1 MEDNVAKKLKIL
13 FLGGVGEIGKNMTAV
28 EYGDNIVI
36 VDCGMSFPTTE
47 MPGIDVVV
55 PDVSYLAQ
63 NKDKI
68 KGILLTHG
76 HEDHIGAIPY
86 VFEDIKA
93 PMYGSKLTLALVEHK
108 LQENHIDDYK
118 TVEVK
123 FRQKYEIGCFKVE
136 FIKVCHSFSGAAAIS
151 ITTPKGVVFFTGDY
165 KMDYTPIDD
174 QLTDIKRISEIGEKG
189 VLLMLGESTNVER
202 EGHSSSESKVGKTL
216 DFLFEQSAG
225 RRIIVA
231 TFASNIYRVQQIL
244 TAAKKCGRR
253 VAFSGKS
260 MKRIGEVAHQIG
272 ELQYDDNLIV
282 DIADIQKIPYDK
294 LIIICTGSQGE
305 PMSSLA
311 RMAMGNNSQVS
322 ITNKDTVILSS
333 SPIPGN
339 ERSIY
344 GVINNL
350 YKKGAEVVY
359 DTMGEVHVSGHAFS
373 EELKLMLSLVK
384 PMYFM
389 PVHGEYRHLV
399 KHKKLAIEMG
409 VNEANIFLPN
419 IGDVYAISNKVVN
432 KCPKIQAGNVFV
444 DGVLLDDGDT
454 VVRDRLQISSSGL
467 LIAFLSVN
475 FKTGEI
481 TSNPEIITRGLNF
494 SDVFIKDLKQ
504 LIIDTIKNINMEV
517 VDDYSEL
524 KVIIRKAL
532 KKVVINTYRQTPM
545 IMPIILES

>member
-1 MEDNVAKKLKIL
+1 MAKKLKVL
-13 FLGGVGEIGKNMTAV
+13 FLGGVGEIGKNMTAL
-28 EYGDNIVI
+28 EYGDDIIVI
-36 VDCGMSFPTTE
+36 DCGMSFPTTD

-55 PDVSYLAQ
+55 PDVSYLKANQ
-63 NKDKI
+63 SKI
-68 KGILLTHG
+68 RGILLTHG
-76 HEDHIGAIPY
+76 HEDHIGALPY
-86 VFEDIKA
+86 VYPDIKSTI
-93 PMYGSKLTLALVEHK
+93 YGTKLTLALVEHK
-108 LQENHIDDYK
+108 FNENKIDDYK

-123 FRQKYEIGCFKVE
+123 FKDIYQIGCFKVE
-136 FIKVCHSFSGAAAIS
+136 FIKVCHSFSGAAAIC
-151 ITTPKGVVFFTGDY
+151 INTPKGTIFFTGDY

-202 EGHSSSESKVGKTL
+202 EGHSSSESKVGKTI
-216 DFLFEQSAG
+216 DFLFEQNKD

-260 MKRIGEVAHQIG
+260 MKRIADVSHELG
-272 ELQYDDNLIV
+272 ELLYDDKLIV
-282 DIADIQKIPYDK
+282 DINDINKIPYDK
-294 LIIICTGSQGE
+294 LIIVCTGSQGE

-311 RMAMGNNSQVS
+311 RMAMGNNSQVK
-322 ITNKDTVILSS
+322 ITDKDTVILSS

-359 DTMGEVHVSGHAFS
+359 DAINEIHVSGHAFT

-384 PMYFM
+384 PKYFI
-389 PVHGEYRHLV
+389 PIHGEYRHLV
-399 KHKKLAIEMG
+399 KHKKLAMDLG
-409 VNEANIFLPN
+409 VLEENIFIAN
-419 IGDVYAISNKVVN
+419 IGDMVAFTNKTMT
-432 KCPKIQAGNVFV
+432 KCPKFQAGNVLV

-454 VVRDRLQISSSGL
+454 VVRDRLQISSCGF
-467 LIAFLSVN
+467 LIAFMSVN
-475 FKTGEI
+475 FKTNEI
-481 TSNPEIITRGLNF
+481 TSGPEIITRGLNF
-494 SDVFIKDLKQ
+494 SDDFIKQLKQ
-504 LIIDTIKNINMEV
+504 VILDTIDNISLEV
-517 VDDYSEL
+517 VDDYAEL

-532 KKVVINTYRQTPM
+532 KKEVIAKYKQTPM
-545 IMPIILES
+545 IMPIIIES

>member
-1 MEDNVAKKLKIL
+1 MAKKLKIL
-13 FLGGVGEIGKNMTAV
+13 FLGGVGEIGKNMTAL

-36 VDCGMSFPTTE
+36 IDCGMSFPTTE

-55 PDVSYLAQ
+55 PDVSYLSQ
-63 NKDKI
+63 NKEKI

-86 VFEDIKA
+86 VYKDIAA

-123 FRQKYEIGCFKVE
+123 FRQKYEVGCFKVE

-216 DFLFEQSAG
+216 DFLFEQNVG

-272 ELQYDDNLIV
+272 ELQYDENLIV
-282 DIADIQKIPYDK
+282 DINDIQKIPYDK

-311 RMAMGNNSQVS
+311 RMAMGNNQQVS

-384 PMYFM
+384 PKYFM

-399 KHKKLAIEMG
+399 KHKKLAVEMG
-409 VNEANIFLPN
+409 LKDENIFLPN
-419 IGDVYAISNKVVN
+419 IGDVYSISNKVVN
-432 KCPKIQAGNVFV
+432 KCPKIQAGNIFV

-481 TSNPEIITRGLNF
+481 TSSPEIITRGLNF
-494 SDVFIKDLKQ
+494 SDSFIKDLKQ
-504 LIIDTIKNINMEV
+504 LIIDTIKNINIEV

>member
-1 MEDNVAKKLKIL
+1 MAKKLKIL

>member
-1 MEDNVAKKLKIL
+1 MAKKLKIL
-13 FLGGVGEIGKNMTAV
+13 FLGGVGEIGKNMTAL

-55 PDVSYLAQ
+55 PDVSYLSQ
-63 NKDKI
+63 NKEKI

-86 VFEDIKA
+86 VFNDIAA

-123 FRQKYEIGCFKVE
+123 FRQKYEVGCFKVE
-136 FIKVCHSFSGAAAIS
+136 FIRVCHSFSGAAAIS

-202 EGHSSSESKVGKTL
+202 EGHSSSESKVGRTL
-216 DFLFEQSAG
+216 DFLFDQNEG
-225 RRIIVA
+225 RRIVVA

-260 MKRIGEVAHQIG
+260 MKRISEVSHQIG
-272 ELQYDDNLIV
+272 ELLYDDNLIV
-282 DIADIQKIPYDK
+282 DINDIQKIPYDK

-311 RMAMGNNSQVS
+311 RMAMGNNQQVS

-339 ERSIY
+339 ERSFY

-384 PMYFM
+384 PKYFM

-409 VNEANIFLPN
+409 VQEENIFLPN
-419 IGDVYAISNKVVN
+419 IGDVYSISNKVVN
-432 KCPKIQAGNVFV
+432 KCPKIQAGNIFV

-481 TSNPEIITRGLNF
+481 TSSPEIITRGLNF
-494 SDVFIKDLKQ
+494 SDAFVKDLKQ

-532 KKVVINTYRQTPM
+532 KKIVINTYRQTPM

>member
-1 MEDNVAKKLKIL
+1 MAKKLKIM
-13 FLGGVGEIGKNMTAV
+13 FLGGVGEIGKNMTAL
-28 EYGDNIVI
+28 EYGDDIVI
-36 VDCGMSFPTTE
+36 VDCGMSFPTND

-63 NKDKI
+63 NKAKI

-76 HEDHIGAIPY
+76 HEDHIGALPY
-86 VFEDIKA
+86 VYPEIA
-93 PMYGSKLTLALVEHK
+93 STIYGTKLTLALVEHK
-108 LQENHIDDYK
+108 FLENKIEDYK
-118 TVEVK
+118 MQEVK
-123 FRQKYEIGCFKVE
+123 FRQIYNVGAFKVE
-136 FIKVCHSFSGAAAIS
+136 FIRVCHSFSGAAAIS
-151 ITTPKGVVFFTGDY
+151 IGTPKGTVFFTGDY

-174 QLTDIKRISEIGEKG
+174 QLTDVKRIGEIGEKG

-202 EGHSSSESKVGKTL
+202 EGHSASESKVGRTL
-216 DFLFEQSAG
+216 DMLFEQNKD

-231 TFASNIYRVQQIL
+231 TFASNVYRVQQIL
-244 TAAKKCGRR
+244 NAAAKCGRR

-260 MKRIGEVAHQIG
+260 MKRIGDVAHSIG
-272 ELQYDDNLIV
+272 ELNYDEKTVV
-282 DIADIQKIPYDK
+282 DINEINKIPYDK
-294 LIIICTGSQGE
+294 LIIVCTGSQGE

-311 RMAMGNNSQVS
+311 RMAMGNNSQVN
-322 ITNKDTVILSS
+322 ITSKDTVILSS

-359 DTMGEVHVSGHAFS
+359 DAMSEVHVSGHAFQ

-384 PMYFM
+384 PKFFI

-399 KHKKLAIEMG
+399 KHKKMAIDVGMLEDN
-409 VNEANIFLPN
+409 VFIPN
-419 IGDVYAISNKVVN
+419 IGDTFAVSNKGVN
-432 KCPKIQAGNVFV
+432 KCPRIQAGNVLV

-454 VVRDRLQISSSGL
+454 VVRDRLQISAEGL
-467 LIAFLSVN
+467 LIAFMGVN

-481 TSNPEIITRGLNF
+481 TADPEIITRGLNF
-494 SDVFIKDLKQ
+494 SDAFVKDLKQ
-504 LIIDTIKNINMEV
+504 VIVDSIEKIGLDA

-524 KVIIRKAL
+524 KVIVRKAI
-532 KKVVINTYRQTPM
+532 KKEVIATYKQTPM
-545 IMPIILES
+545 IMPIIIEN

>member
-1 MEDNVAKKLKIL
+1 MAKKVKIL
-13 FLGGVGEIGKNMTAV
+13 FLGGVGEIGKNMTAI
-28 EYGDNIVI
+28 EYGDDII
-36 VDCGMSFPTTE
+36 IIDCGMSFPTTD

-55 PDVSYLAQ
+55 PDVSYLNA

-76 HEDHIGAIPY
+76 HEDHIGALPY
-86 VFEDIKA
+86 VYNDINA
-93 PMYGSKLTLALVEHK
+93 PVYGTKLSIALVEHK
-108 LQENHIDDYK
+108 FYENKIEDYK
-118 TVEVK
+118 TVEVN
-123 FRQKYEIGCFKVE
+123 FRQKYTIGCFKVE

-151 ITTPKGVVFFTGDY
+151 ITTPKGVIFVTGDY

-189 VLLMLGESTNVER
+189 VMVMLGESTNVER
-202 EGHSSSESKVGKTL
+202 EGHSSSEKNVGKTL
-216 DFLFEQSAG
+216 DFLFEQNKD

-231 TFASNIYRVQQIL
+231 TFASNIYRVQQII

-260 MKRIGEVAHQIG
+260 MKRIAEVAHQIG
-272 ELQYDDNLIV
+272 ELQYDDKTIV
-282 DIADIQKIPYDK
+282 DINEINKIPYDK
-294 LIIICTGSQGE
+294 LIIVCTGSQGE

-311 RMAMGNNSQVS
+311 RMAMGNNSQVN

-359 DTMGEVHVSGHAFS
+359 DTMGEVHVSGHAFQ

-384 PMYFM
+384 PKYFI

-399 KHKKLAIEMG
+399 KHKKIAVDMG
-409 VNEANIFLPN
+409 VLEENVFIPN
-419 IGDVYAISNKVVN
+419 IGDVFAFTGKVVT
-432 KCPKIQAGNVFV
+432 KCPKIPAGNIFV

-454 VVRDRLQISSSGL
+454 VIRDRLQISSSGL

-494 SDVFIKDLKQ
+494 SDAFIKELKQ
-504 LIIDTIKNINMEV
+504 IIIDTINNINIEI

-532 KKVVINTYRQTPM
+532 KKVVIDKYRQTPM

>member
-13 FLGGVGEIGKNMTAV
+13 FLGGVGEIGKNMTAL

-36 VDCGMSFPTTE
+36 IDCGMSFPTTE

-55 PDVSYLAQ
+55 PDVSYLSQ
-63 NKDKI
+63 NKEKI

-86 VFEDIKA
+86 VYKDIAA

-123 FRQKYEIGCFKVE
+123 FRQKYEVGCFKVE

-174 QLTDIKRISEIGEKG
+174 QLTDIKRICEIGEKG

-216 DFLFEQSAG
+216 DFLFEQNVG

-272 ELQYDDNLIV
+272 ELQYDENLIV
-282 DIADIQKIPYDK
+282 DINDIQKIPYDK

-311 RMAMGNNSQVS
+311 RMAMGNNQQVS

-384 PMYFM
+384 PKYFM

-399 KHKKLAIEMG
+399 KHKKLAVEMG
-409 VNEANIFLPN
+409 LKDENIFLPN
-419 IGDVYAISNKVVN
+419 IGDVYSISNKVVN
-432 KCPKIQAGNVFV
+432 KCPKIQAGNIFV

-481 TSNPEIITRGLNF
+481 TSSPEIITRGLNF
-494 SDVFIKDLKQ
+494 SDSFIKDLKQ
-504 LIIDTIKNINMEV
+504 LIIDTIKNINIEV